1 MVSELRHWWKII
13 RSAILVIG
21 VLFSFFAFVEIIHI
35 YNILRDAYSPLGYVF
50 LIIIAI
56 TVIWFL
62 IYIFLN
68 IRKRPRVLTPPNLE
82 DLSSVSQNECKKY
95 CKYLI
100 LFLQRLIQ
108 NPHLS
113 IDDIETARQ
122 KVTHMEKLL
131 ESHPDQSFLLKEI
144 DKTEKEF
151 VEPLL
156 SKLDEKAKA
165 EIRKSVRDIM
175 LGVTLSPFRSIDLFV
190 IIYRNASMVNKVM
203 AVYNSRPLLGEQ
215 LFIFRDVLRIVA
227 TVNYM
232 NFGEKLM
239 EQFLSRVP
247 YIGGALDDFAQ
258 GVGAG
263 LLTSVAGHGA
273 IYRCRAYKR
282 WDQEIA
288 VKTMSAHIKEFM
300 KDVKDLFKEDVLP
313 KMRSKV
319 YSATPSDKTEDPGF
333 WEKTTNGISSA
344 LDATD
349 SMIEIIVK
357 KPVIA
362 GSRGTV
368 KLSSTAISKGKKII
382 TQGKDGILAGGK
394 FVGSGTGKGARLLAS
409 KAVKTYTFASGK
421 IKSIFDRKRKRVE

>member
-1 MVSELRHWWKII
+1 MISELRHWWKII
-13 RSAILVIG
+13 LTAILVIG

-35 YNILRDAYSPLGYVF
+35 YTILRDAYRPLGYIF
-50 LIIIAI
+50 LITIAI
-56 TVIWFL
+56 TIIWFL
-62 IYIFLN
+62 IYIILN
-68 IRKRPRVLTPPNLE
+68 IRKRPRVLIPPNIG
-82 DLSSVSQNECKKY
+82 DLSSVSQYECKKY

-100 LFLQRLIQ
+100 LFLQRLTQ
-108 NPHLS
+108 NPHLTV
-113 IDDIETARQ
+113 DDTETARQ
-122 KVTHMEKLL
+122 KITQMKKLL
-131 ESHPDQSFLLKEI
+131 ESHLDKSFLLKEI

-175 LGVTLSPFRSIDLFV
+175 LGVTLSPFRSIDLLV

-203 AVYNSRPLLGEQ
+203 AVYNSRPLLREQ

-239 EQFLSRVP
+239 EQLFSRVP
-247 YIGGALDDFAQ
+247 YIGQAVDDFAQ

-288 VKTMSAHIKEFM
+288 IKTMSAHIKEFM
-300 KDVKDLFKEDVLP
+300 KDVKDLFKQDVLP
-313 KMRSKV
+313 KLRSKV
-319 YSATPSDKTEDPGF
+319 YSATPSDQTEDPGF

-349 SMIEIIVK
+349 SMIDNFVK

-368 KLSSTAISKGKKII
+368 KLSSTAISKGKNVAV
-382 TQGKDGILAGGK
+382 QGVSGLWKGTKYLS
-394 FVGSGTGKGARLLAS
+394 SGTGKGLKYAYTKAS
-409 KAVKTYTFASGK
+409 EASIYPK
-421 IKSIFDRKRKRVE
+421 KLFRKLRRNKGPLE